1 MRLIKTIIVSSL
13 IASCLLF
20 GENYGDENVETLK
33 YKLAQQKER
42 IDGLT
47 RIVEGMA
54 QTINELRENRSGG
67 KGSPYSDEELIRR
80 LGKMVDNINENYV
93 SKAELKRALEN
104 LKDEYGESVE
114 SVESV
119 EREEFEP
126 IKRKKP
132 PKDETIES
140 DLENSEPNEEK
151 PPKERIY
158 RESNED
164 VESDNE
170 EVVTPRVFDEDQ
182 NTKPVTINDT
192 PTTGT
197 QDAPVDGSNASQYAL
212 AVRLYNKKE
221 YNQAKLIFV
230 KLEKEEFKV
239 APTSYYLG
247 EIAYFSKRYEDAI
260 YYFKKSAKLY
270 PKASYMH
277 TLLLHSAISLEKSDQ
292 KSEAVKF
299 YRKIVNEYADSSSV
313 SIAKIR
319 LEKLQ

>member
-1 MRLIKTIIVSSL
+1 MRPIKTIIVSSL
-13 IASCLLF
+13 IASCMLF
-20 GENYGDENVETLK
+20 GENYGSENVETLK

-47 RIVEGMA
+47 RIVEGKA

-67 KGSPYSDEELIRR
+67 RGSPYSDEELIRR

-93 SKAELKRALEN
+93 SKAELKRALDN
-104 LKDEYGESVE
+104 LKDEYGE

-132 PKDETIES
+132 PRDETIEA
-140 DLENSEPNEEK
+140 DLENSEPIEEK
-151 PPKERIY
+151 LPKERIY
-158 RESNED
+158 RESNEN

-170 EVVTPRVFDEDQ
+170 EVVTPRVFDENQ

-192 PTTGT
+192 PATGT

-221 YNQAKLIFV
+221 YNQAKLIFL

-299 YRKIVNEYADSSSV
+299 YRKIVNEYPDSSSV
-313 SIAKIR
+313 GIAKMR

>member
-1 MRLIKTIIVSSL
+1 MRPVKTIIVSSL

-20 GENYGDENVETLK
+20 GENYSDENVETLK

-104 LKDEYGESVE
+104 LKDEYNEEVE
-114 SVESV
+114 S
-119 EREEFEP
+119 EEFEP

-140 DLENSEPNEEK
+140 DLESSEPVEEK
-151 PPKERIY
+151 APKERIY

-164 VESDNE
+164 VEESDNE

-182 NTKPVTINDT
+182 SSKPVTINDAPPSTHDT
-192 PTTGT
+192 P
-197 QDAPVDGSNASQYAL
+197 ADGSNASQYAL

-221 YNQAKLIFV
+221 YDQAKTIFV

-292 KSEAVKF
+292 KSEAIKF
-299 YRKIVNEYADSSSV
+299 YRKIVNEYSDSSSV

>member
-1 MRLIKTIIVSSL
+1 MRPIKTIIVSSL

-20 GENYGDENVETLK
+20 GENYGSENVETLK

-104 LKDEYGESVE
+104 LKDEYNEEVE
-114 SVESV
+114 S
-119 EREEFEP
+119 EEFEP

-140 DLENSEPNEEK
+140 DLESSEPVEEK

-164 VESDNE
+164 VEESDNE

-182 NTKPVTINDT
+182 SSKPVSINDT
-192 PTTGT
+192 PPSTHDT
-197 QDAPVDGSNASQYAL
+197 PIDGSNASQYAL

-221 YNQAKLIFV
+221 YDQAKTIFV

-270 PKASYMH
+270 PKASYIH

-299 YRKIVNEYADSSSV
+299 YGKIVNEYP
-313 SIAKIR
+313 IAAV
-319 LEKLQ
+319 LGLQK

>member
-1 MRLIKTIIVSSL
+1 M
-13 IASCLLF
+13 LF
-20 GENYGDENVETLK
+20 GENYGSENVETLK

-67 KGSPYSDEELIRR
+67 RGSPYSDEELIRR

-93 SKAELKRALEN
+93 SKAELKRALDN
-104 LKDEYGESVE
+104 LKDEYG
-114 SVESV
+114 ESV

-132 PKDETIES
+132 PRDETIEA
-140 DLENSEPNEEK
+140 DLENSEPIEDK
-151 PPKERIY
+151 LPKERIY
-158 RESNED
+158 RESNEN

-221 YNQAKLIFV
+221 YNQAKLIFL

-299 YRKIVNEYADSSSV
+299 YRKIVNEYPDSSSV
-313 SIAKIR
+313 GIAKMR